1 MSMIFVRCIKLVTA
15 CVVVSLC
22 VDISTRTA
30 ASDTWTKSEFP
41 NPQLDVDD
49 CGNNG
54 SKSLVCDPARLL
66 TRQGVGHRKK
76 DYSRSMGL
84 GLGAVHPKLSGS
96 TIDTET
102 RERVKWGLS
111 SYATESQSIVCRT
124 VEGYH
129 VRPTSTWA
137 EVNTGRD
144 LQGPISTWAEVNT
157 GRDRRVEIAKGRDRR
172 TPPTV
177 PFDGTTRSRLHL

>member
-1 MSMIFVRCIKLVTA
+1 MLFIKSFIFVFFRPCASPRRSVIDVSELSLICALVGSRRPRLLISGGGARSPLSRLLPVVA
-15 CVVVSLC
+15 CVS
-22 VDISTRTA
+22 
-30 ASDTWTKSEFP
+30 
-41 NPQLDVDD
+41 
-49 CGNNG
+49 GG
-54 SKSLVCDPARLL
+54 RLL
-66 TRQGVGHRKK
+66 FGPFHAAVRLTCRYMFGHRKK

-129 VRPTSTWA
+129 VR
-137 EVNTGRD
+137 
-144 LQGPISTWAEVNT
+144 
-157 GRDRRVEIAKGRDRR
+157 
-172 TPPTV
+172 
-177 PFDGTTRSRLHL
+177 